1 MPMSKL
7 TPQSAAHSISELKRF
22 LYLRISGVSLAASCE
37 VGVTFTLTVDSR
49 RVGPEPPAPKPKVRK
64 LRCFCC
70 SAYACGGKWAF
81 VLLLAEA
88 EQEGDRCRMFAE
100 EEEAD
105 LCNKL
110 VILLEER
117 VLLIE
122 FFGEFCREFD
132 VDEASD
138 MVDCGELLA
147 LIIMPPTTLP
157 PP

>member
-1 MPMSKL
+1 M
-7 TPQSAAHSISELKRF
+7 E
-22 LYLRISGVSLAASCE
+22 
-37 VGVTFTLTVDSR
+37 
-49 RVGPEPPAPKPKVRK
+49 
-64 LRCFCC
+64 
-70 SAYACGGKWAF
+70 AF
-81 VLLLAEA
+81 VVVVVDVDDVSVEL
-88 EQEGDRCRMFAE
+88 GVRCRMFAE

-132 VDEASD
+132 LDEASE

-147 LIIMPPTTLP
+147 LIITPPTTLP
-157 PP
+157 PPWPWPPTPTLTLAALLLTTQPEPLPLPTPLLAINDFDGVECTDELMAA